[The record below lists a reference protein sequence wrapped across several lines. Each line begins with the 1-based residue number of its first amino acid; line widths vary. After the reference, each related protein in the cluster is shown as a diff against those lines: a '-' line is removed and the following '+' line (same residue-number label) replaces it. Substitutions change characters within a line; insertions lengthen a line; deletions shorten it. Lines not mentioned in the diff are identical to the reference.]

1 MTTIKID
8 HKKLIFLLVNS
19 RFPTNNIGLMSPID
33 NNLPKQ
39 ISTPE
44 SLKMLINSI
53 NQEVPNVKKMLNQG
67 MTKQLL
73 QYLMQLIEDND
84 LVGCLTNNF

>member
-1 MTTIKID
+1 
-8 HKKLIFLLVNS
+8 
-19 RFPTNNIGLMSPID
+19 MSPID